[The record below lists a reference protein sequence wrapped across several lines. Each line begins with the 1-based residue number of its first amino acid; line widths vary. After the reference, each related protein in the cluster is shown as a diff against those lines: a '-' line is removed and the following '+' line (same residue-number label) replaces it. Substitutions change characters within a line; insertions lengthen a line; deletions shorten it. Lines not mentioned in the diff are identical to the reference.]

1 MKHVCKRLTAM
12 AMVLI
17 CLAAMLAIPASAKT
31 DLPTVISQAK
41 EGVVKLFVVGFSP
54 DDTPAAAAVGSG
66 FAVGQ
71 KGSTPEYFVTN
82 WHVASAYL
90 SEYNYAFDSDH
101 VRIWIML
108 DNFTI
113 SDVTGLPSEA
123 TSVECSIVR
132 IAESGY
138 PDYAIL
144 RAARPVTEC
153 KPLPIRSSESVK
165 QGETVVALGCPAV
178 VDDLSATVGSND
190 ITATRGTVARH
201 MVMSAA
207 GNTNVLLH
215 DAVIS
220 GGNSGGPLIDENGNV
235 IGLNTYGIVD
245 SYSCAIYSEYVTQ
258 ALDQMG
264 IPYMSAGSSISVVT
278 IAAAAV
284 AVAAVAARNKNPL
297 GNNILEDGIIPTEYF
312 GQTGN
317 SHAVDNTP
325 SPTLP
330 VDPNSGKVQSYQ
342 PTVSAQNPFIET
354 PPTIQDYQTTKP
366 VFPVDGDNKEETTS
380 FDPVVGWLVC
390 IEGATKGNDYRIHSQ
405 NNYIGRSAKMDI
417 SIPGDPHI
425 SAENSAIIAYD
436 NEDRVFYFG
445 PSTGRNIV
453 RVNGKPAL
461 NAAQLEAYDVLT
473 IGTTK
478 LLFVPLCGDRFD
490 WNEKK

>member
-1 MKHVCKRLTAM
+1 MV
-12 AMVLI
+12 MVLI
-17 CLAAMLAIPASAKT
+17 CLAAMLAIPASART

-41 EGVVKLFVVGFSP
+41 EGVVKLLAVGFDSYGNVEN
-54 DDTPAAAAVGSG
+54 AVVGSG
-66 FAVGQ
+66 FAVGT
-71 KGSTPEYFVTN
+71 KGSAPEYFVTN
-82 WHVASAYL
+82 WHVASVYMPEL
-90 SEYNYAFDSDH
+90 NYAFDSDH

-123 TSVECSIVR
+123 TSVACSIVR

-178 VDDLSATVGSND
+178 VDDLSANADGND

-207 GNTNVLLH
+207 GNTKVLLH

-245 SYSCAIYSEYVTQ
+245 SYSCAIYSDYVTQ
-258 ALDQMG
+258 VLDQMG

-284 AVAAVAARNKNPL
+284 AVAAVAVAIYFLLRNRKSTEKSSKEVNPGVGPVSTVPAGVYTPSFRVQL
-297 GNNILEDGIIPTEYF
+297 PDGRIIPVPA
-312 GQTGN
+312 GKV
-317 SHAVDNTP
+317 AVGRDP
-325 SPTLP
+325 SCQIRLPESAAAVSRRHCTLE
-330 VDPNSGKVQSYQ
+330 NSGEFLILVDEGSRNGTFIHGKRVPAGTKVALKHGSSFCVGTSENRI
-342 PTVSAQNPFIET
+342 TV
-354 PPTIQDYQTTKP
+354 
-366 VFPVDGDNKEETTS
+366 
-380 FDPVVGWLVC
+380 C
-390 IEGATKGNDYRIHSQ
+390 
-405 NNYIGRSAKMDI
+405 
-417 SIPGDPHI
+417 
-425 SAENSAIIAYD
+425 
-436 NEDRVFYFG
+436 
-445 PSTGRNIV
+445 
-453 RVNGKPAL
+453 
-461 NAAQLEAYDVLT
+461 
-473 IGTTK
+473 
-478 LLFVPLCGDRFD
+478 
-490 WNEKK
+490 

>member
-1 MKHVCKRLTAM
+1 MV
-12 AMVLI
+12 MVLI

-132 IAESGY
+132 ISESGY

-153 KPLPIRSSESVK
+153 KPLAIRSSESVK

-178 VDDLSATVGSND
+178 LDEESLSSG
-190 ITATRGTVARH
+190 ITATTGTVARH
-201 MVMSAA
+201 TPLVNA
-207 GNTNVLLH
+207 GNTNAIVH
-215 DAVIS
+215 NANIS

-235 IGLNTYGIVD
+235 IGLNTYSIDD

-264 IPYMSAGSSISVVT
+264 IPYMKAGSSISVVT

-284 AVAAVAARNKNPL
+284 AVAAVAVAIYFLLRNRKSAEKYPAGGVTPGTVPGGTVPAGVYTPSFRVQL
-297 GNNILEDGIIPTEYF
+297 PDGRIIPVP
-312 GQTGN
+312 
-317 SHAVDNTP
+317 A
-325 SPTLP
+325 
-330 VDPNSGKVQSYQ
+330 GKVAVGRDPSCQIRLPESAAAVSRRHCTLESNGEFLILVDEGSRNGTFIHGKRV
-342 PTVSAQNPFIET
+342 PAGTKVALKHGSSFCVGTSENRITV
-354 PPTIQDYQTTKP
+354 
-366 VFPVDGDNKEETTS
+366 
-380 FDPVVGWLVC
+380 C
-390 IEGATKGNDYRIHSQ
+390 
-405 NNYIGRSAKMDI
+405 
-417 SIPGDPHI
+417 
-425 SAENSAIIAYD
+425 
-436 NEDRVFYFG
+436 
-445 PSTGRNIV
+445 
-453 RVNGKPAL
+453 
-461 NAAQLEAYDVLT
+461 
-473 IGTTK
+473 
-478 LLFVPLCGDRFD
+478 
-490 WNEKK
+490 

>member
-1 MKHVCKRLTAM
+1 MKYVCKRLAAM
-12 AMVLI
+12 VMVLI
-17 CLAAMLAIPASAKT
+17 CLAAMLAIPASART

-41 EGVVKLFVVGFSP
+41 EGVVKLLAVGFDSYGNVEN
-54 DDTPAAAAVGSG
+54 AVVGSG
-66 FAVGQ
+66 FAVGT
-71 KGSTPEYFVTN
+71 KGSAPEYFVTN
-82 WHVASAYL
+82 WHVASVYMP
-90 SEYNYAFDSDH
+90 EHNYAFDSNH

-108 DNFTI
+108 DNFTR

-165 QGETVVALGCPAV
+165 QGETVVALGCPAA

-245 SYSCAIYSEYVTQ
+245 SYSCAIYSDYVTQ
-258 ALDQMG
+258 VLDQMG

-284 AVAAVAARNKNPL
+284 AVAAVAVAIYFLLRNRKSTEKSSKEVNP
-297 GNNILEDGIIPTEYF
+297 GVGPVSTVPADGYKPSFRVQLPDGRIIPVPA
-312 GQTGN
+312 GKV
-317 SHAVDNTP
+317 AVGRDP
-325 SPTLP
+325 SCQIRLPESAAAVSRRHCTLE
-330 VDPNSGKVQSYQ
+330 NSGEFLILVDEGSRNGTFIHGKRVPAGTKVALKHGSSFCVGTSENRI
-342 PTVSAQNPFIET
+342 TV
-354 PPTIQDYQTTKP
+354 
-366 VFPVDGDNKEETTS
+366 
-380 FDPVVGWLVC
+380 C
-390 IEGATKGNDYRIHSQ
+390 
-405 NNYIGRSAKMDI
+405 
-417 SIPGDPHI
+417 
-425 SAENSAIIAYD
+425 
-436 NEDRVFYFG
+436 
-445 PSTGRNIV
+445 
-453 RVNGKPAL
+453 
-461 NAAQLEAYDVLT
+461 
-473 IGTTK
+473 
-478 LLFVPLCGDRFD
+478 
-490 WNEKK
+490 

>member
-1 MKHVCKRLTAM
+1 MV
-12 AMVLI
+12 MVLI
-17 CLAAMLAIPASAKT
+17 CLAAMLAIPASART

-54 DDTPAAAAVGSG
+54 DGTPAAAAVGSG

-108 DNFTI
+108 DNFTL

-258 ALDQMG
+258 ALNQMG
-264 IPYMSAGSSISVVT
+264 IPYMSAGGSISIVT
-278 IAAAAV
+278 IAAAV
-284 AVAAVAARNKNPL
+284 IAVAAVAVAVCFLLRNRKTPVTPPAPP
-297 GNNILEDGIIPTEYF
+297 IPADGYKPSFRVQLPDGRIIPVPA
-312 GQTGN
+312 GKV
-317 SHAVDNTP
+317 AVGRDP
-325 SPTLP
+325 SCQIRLPESAAAVSRRHCTLE
-330 VDPNSGKVQSYQ
+330 NSGEFLILVDEGSRNGTFIHGKRVPVGTKVALKQGS
-342 PTVSAQNPFIET
+342 
-354 PPTIQDYQTTKP
+354 
-366 VFPVDGDNKEETTS
+366 S
-380 FDPVVGWLVC
+380 FCV
-390 IEGATKGNDYRIHSQ
+390 
-405 NNYIGRSAKMDI
+405 
-417 SIPGDPHI
+417 
-425 SAENSAIIAYD
+425 
-436 NEDRVFYFG
+436 
-445 PSTGRNIV
+445 
-453 RVNGKPAL
+453 
-461 NAAQLEAYDVLT
+461 
-473 IGTTK
+473 GTTENRIT
-478 LLFVPLCGDRFD
+478 VC
-490 WNEKK
+490 

>member
-1 MKHVCKRLTAM
+1 MV
-12 AMVLI
+12 MVLI

-54 DDTPAAAAVGSG
+54 DGTPVTAAVGSG

-71 KGSTPEYFVTN
+71 RGSTPEYFVTN

-101 VRIWIML
+101 VGIWIML
-108 DNFTI
+108 DNFAL

-123 TSVECSIVR
+123 TSVKCSIVR
-132 IAESGY
+132 ISESGY

-178 VDDLSATVGSND
+178 VDDLSANVDGND

-207 GNTNVLLH
+207 GNTKVLLH

-245 SYSCAIYSEYVTQ
+245 SYSCAIYSDYVTQ
-258 ALDQMG
+258 VLDQMG

-284 AVAAVAARNKNPL
+284 AVAAVAVAIYFLLRNRKSTEKSSKEVNP
-297 GNNILEDGIIPTEYF
+297 GVGPVSTVPADGYKPSFRVQLPDGRIIPVPV
-312 GQTGN
+312 GKV
-317 SHAVDNTP
+317 AVGRDP
-325 SPTLP
+325 SCQIRLPESAAAVSRRHCTLE
-330 VDPNSGKVQSYQ
+330 NSGEFLILVDEGSRNGTFIHGKRVPAGTKVALKHGSSFCVGTSENRI
-342 PTVSAQNPFIET
+342 TV
-354 PPTIQDYQTTKP
+354 
-366 VFPVDGDNKEETTS
+366 
-380 FDPVVGWLVC
+380 C
-390 IEGATKGNDYRIHSQ
+390 
-405 NNYIGRSAKMDI
+405 
-417 SIPGDPHI
+417 
-425 SAENSAIIAYD
+425 
-436 NEDRVFYFG
+436 
-445 PSTGRNIV
+445 
-453 RVNGKPAL
+453 
-461 NAAQLEAYDVLT
+461 
-473 IGTTK
+473 
-478 LLFVPLCGDRFD
+478 
-490 WNEKK
+490 

>member
-1 MKHVCKRLTAM
+1 MKYVCKRLAAM
-12 AMVLI
+12 VMVLI

-41 EGVVKLFVVGFSP
+41 EGVVKLLAVGFDSY
-54 DDTPAAAAVGSG
+54 DNVANAVVGSG
-66 FAVGQ
+66 FAVGT
-71 KGSTPEYFVTN
+71 KGSAPEYFVTN
-82 WHVASAYL
+82 WHVASVYMP
-90 SEYNYAFDSDH
+90 EHNYAFDSDH

-178 VDDLSATVGSND
+178 LDEQSLSVGSKD
-190 ITATRGTVARH
+190 ITSTTGTVARH
-201 MVMSAA
+201 MTMTNA
-207 GNTNVLLH
+207 GNTNAIVH
-215 DAVIS
+215 NANIS

-278 IAAAAV
+278 VAAAAV
-284 AVAAVAARNKNPL
+284 AVAAVAVAIYFLLRNRKSAEKSSKEVNP
-297 GNNILEDGIIPTEYF
+297 GVGPVSTVPADGYTPSFRVQLPDGRIIPVPA
-312 GQTGN
+312 GKV
-317 SHAVDNTP
+317 AVGRDP
-325 SPTLP
+325 SCQIRLPESAAAVSRRHCTLE
-330 VDPNSGKVQSYQ
+330 NSGEFLILVDEGSRNGTFIHGKRVPAGTKVALKHGSSFCVGTSENRI
-342 PTVSAQNPFIET
+342 TV
-354 PPTIQDYQTTKP
+354 
-366 VFPVDGDNKEETTS
+366 
-380 FDPVVGWLVC
+380 C
-390 IEGATKGNDYRIHSQ
+390 
-405 NNYIGRSAKMDI
+405 
-417 SIPGDPHI
+417 
-425 SAENSAIIAYD
+425 
-436 NEDRVFYFG
+436 
-445 PSTGRNIV
+445 
-453 RVNGKPAL
+453 
-461 NAAQLEAYDVLT
+461 
-473 IGTTK
+473 
-478 LLFVPLCGDRFD
+478 
-490 WNEKK
+490 

>member
-1 MKHVCKRLTAM
+1 MKYVCKRLAAM
-12 AMVLI
+12 VMVLI

-132 IAESGY
+132 ISESGY

-153 KPLPIRSSESVK
+153 KPLAIRSSESVK

-178 VDDLSATVGSND
+178 LDEESLSSG
-190 ITATRGTVARH
+190 ITATTGTVARH
-201 MVMSAA
+201 TPLVNA
-207 GNTNVLLH
+207 GNTNAIVH
-215 DAVIS
+215 NANIS

-235 IGLNTYGIVD
+235 IGLNTYSIDD

-264 IPYMSAGSSISVVT
+264 IPYMKAGSSISVVT

-284 AVAAVAARNKNPL
+284 AVAAVAVAIYFLLRNRKSAEKYPAGGVTPGTVPGGTVPAGVYTPSFRVQL
-297 GNNILEDGIIPTEYF
+297 PDGRIIPVP
-312 GQTGN
+312 
-317 SHAVDNTP
+317 A
-325 SPTLP
+325 
-330 VDPNSGKVQSYQ
+330 GKVAVGRDPSCQIRLPESAAAVSRRHCTLESNGEFLILVDEGSRNGTFIHGKRV
-342 PTVSAQNPFIET
+342 PAGTKVALKHGSSFCVGTSENRITV
-354 PPTIQDYQTTKP
+354 
-366 VFPVDGDNKEETTS
+366 
-380 FDPVVGWLVC
+380 C
-390 IEGATKGNDYRIHSQ
+390 
-405 NNYIGRSAKMDI
+405 
-417 SIPGDPHI
+417 
-425 SAENSAIIAYD
+425 
-436 NEDRVFYFG
+436 
-445 PSTGRNIV
+445 
-453 RVNGKPAL
+453 
-461 NAAQLEAYDVLT
+461 
-473 IGTTK
+473 
-478 LLFVPLCGDRFD
+478 
-490 WNEKK
+490 